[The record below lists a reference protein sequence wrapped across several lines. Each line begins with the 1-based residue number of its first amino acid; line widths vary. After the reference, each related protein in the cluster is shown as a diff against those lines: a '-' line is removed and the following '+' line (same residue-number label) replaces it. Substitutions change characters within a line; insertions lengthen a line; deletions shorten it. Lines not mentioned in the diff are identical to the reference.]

1 MTVTSPHHEELTN
14 HAVLTSWYA
23 ETAMGQRLSNQ
34 FSLLLGQVL
43 EQVFG
48 YQMLVTG
55 ADTGMDFRQ
64 MVKTQRVFRLTSKMP
79 EDLASNG
86 TIGTA
91 SELPFAS
98 DSIDALIL
106 CHTLNTSPLPH
117 SVLREC
123 QRVLV
128 PNGHLFI
135 MSFSPYSLWGLS
147 NWTRKLLSRRRRHIR
162 AIGSRQLRDWLSLL
176 DFSYAEPS
184 YLASMTPRGHGR
196 AGRFVDRVD
205 KWLVRRNSPTGNAYL
220 IHARKR
226 MANYL
231 DMPTPSVSRPRL
243 IAMPLGKPRGGVP
256 VPRQTREADASV
268 FRRPQ

>member
-14 HAVLTSWYA
+14 HAVLTRWYA

-106 CHTLNTSPLPH
+106 CHTPQYV
-117 SVLREC
+117 SV
-123 QRVLV
+123 
-128 PNGHLFI
+128 
-135 MSFSPYSLWGLS
+135 
-147 NWTRKLLSRRRRHIR
+147 
-162 AIGSRQLRDWLSLL
+162 
-176 DFSYAEPS
+176 
-184 YLASMTPRGHGR
+184 TP
-196 AGRFVDRVD
+196 
-205 KWLVRRNSPTGNAYL
+205 
-220 IHARKR
+220 
-226 MANYL
+226 
-231 DMPTPSVSRPRL
+231 
-243 IAMPLGKPRGGVP
+243 
-256 VPRQTREADASV
+256 
-268 FRRPQ
+268 